1 MKEINNI
8 VQYFESLAADVECA
22 LATVIYVDGSSYR
35 RVGARMLVAANG
47 QWEGGIS
54 GGCLEGDALRK
65 AQMVIHSKKSKIV
78 SYDTREDD
86 SSAIGIGLGCNGLI
100 DVLIAPINRTAAN
113 HPIHILKNCIQNRDE
128 HILMT
133 IIEHRNNQL
142 IEGQV
147 FELTELLNHISFN
160 TEEEE
165 IIAENIQ
172 EVKIKRRSKIIRINQ
187 IKILI
192 EYLAPPIHL
201 LIFGGQYDTLALLQ
215 VKGFLGWKGTV
226 ICKSQNTNPKT
237 LSLADEILNQREH
250 FEFPKIDAYTV
261 AILMSHDY
269 QTDKDNLNRILK
281 ETNIQYIGMLGPKKR
296 GMKILKELNIENNN
310 NSKIFSPVGLDTGA
324 TTPEEISISIV
335 AEIRAF
341 FSQRNGE
348 SLKFRLGEIYGR

>member
-8 VQYFESLAADVECA
+8 VQYFKSLDAGVECA
-22 LATVIYVDGSSYR
+22 LATVVYVDGSSYR

-78 SYDTREDD
+78 TYDTREDD

-100 DVLIAPINRTAAN
+100 DVLIAPINRGN
-113 HPIHILKNCIQNRDE
+113 PDHSIHVLENCIENRAE
-128 HILMT
+128 HILIT
-133 IIEHRNNQL
+133 IIEDKNDKE
-142 IEGQV
+142 IEGQI
-147 FELTELLNHISFN
+147 FTLEKLLKNIDLKN
-160 TEEEE
+160 KERE
-165 IIAENIQ
+165 ILLENIQ
-172 EVKIKRRSKIIRINQ
+172 EVQSKQRSKIIHLNE

-201 LIFGGQYDTLALLQ
+201 LVFGGQYDTLPLLQ
-215 VKGFLGWKGTV
+215 LKEFLAWKATL
-226 ICKSQNTNPKT
+226 ICKSQNTNPKA
-237 LSLADEILNQREH
+237 LSLADKILNQREY
-250 FEFPKIDAYTV
+250 FKFPVIDAYTI

-296 GMKILKELNIENNN
+296 GEKILKELEVKE
-310 NSKIFSPVGLDTGA
+310 SDFSRIFSPVGLDTGA

-341 FSQRNGE
+341 FSQRKGE
-348 SLKFRLGEIYGR
+348 SLKFRQGDIHGR